1 MPHLNHCSFIGHVG
15 MPAKART
22 SKDGTKTWYEL
33 SVAVSTG
40 TYDQRKTMWVKCLGF
55 GKVGEK
61 MAKNCNKG
69 DSVLV
74 SGRLDVSAYEKKQ
87 DGKPAANVSLMASEF
102 VWLCHP
108 TKLQNLEIPEFD
120 LPSTNAG
127 VSVDGLTDDNVPF

>member
-55 GKVGEK
+55 GKLGEK

-87 DGKPAANVSLMASEF
+87 DGKPAASVSLMASEF